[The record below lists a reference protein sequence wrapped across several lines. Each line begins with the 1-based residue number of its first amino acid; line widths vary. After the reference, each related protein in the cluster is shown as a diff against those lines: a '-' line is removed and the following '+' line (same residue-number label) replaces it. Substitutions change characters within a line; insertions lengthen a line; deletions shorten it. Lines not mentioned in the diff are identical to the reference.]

1 MSDEL
6 KVCPFCGGDARIH
19 SKVLAE
25 GFDSGY
31 WAVCDECGKGDTLPH
46 ESEEEAAAAWNDR
59 AAVTDEQ
66 FALAVHDGRVWQVV
80 RECHIRY
87 HGGMVSEGGME
98 AEDWYYCDA
107 CGEELPKWAQDAWD
121 EYEACDFV
129 GATPIRHCPSC
140 GAKVVG

>member
-46 ESEEEAAAAWNDR
+46 ESEEEAAAAWNAR

-66 FALAVHDGRVWQVV
+66 FAMAVHDGRALQRV
-80 RECHIRY
+80 RECH
-87 HGGMVSEGGME
+87 MVSVSLYDEEGVDGIE
-98 AEDWYYCDA
+98 CDECGWSDVHEWYDPMP
-107 CGEELPKWAQDAWD
+107 E
-121 EYEACDFV
+121 F
-129 GATPIRHCPSC
+129 CPEC
-140 GAKVVG
+140 GAKVAPC

>member
-1 MSDEL
+1 MGDEL
-6 KVCPFCGGDARIH
+6 KPCPFCGGEARIH

-66 FALAVHDGRVWQVV
+66 FAMAVHNGEAWQRVRTCLKVPGKMHYGE
-80 RECHIRY
+80 RRPKCSECGYGLGDSR
-87 HGGMVSEGGME
+87 
-98 AEDWYYCDA
+98 
-107 CGEELPKWAQDAWD
+107 WA
-121 EYEACDFV
+121 Y
-129 GATPIRHCPSC
+129 CPSC
-140 GAKVVG
+140 GAKVAG

>member
-46 ESEEEAAAAWNDR
+46 ESEEEAVSAWNAR
-59 AAVTDEQ
+59 AAVADEQ
-66 FALAVHDGRVWQVV
+66 FSLAVHDGRVWQAV
-80 RECHIRY
+80 RECVWEIGLRKGDDGTQY
-87 HGGMVSEGGME
+87 FTE
-98 AEDWYYCDA
+98 
-107 CGEELPKWAQDAWD
+107 CGEAYILDDP
-121 EYEACDFV
+121 Y
-129 GATPIRHCPSC
+129 PRCPSC
-140 GAKVVG
+140 GGVVKVVG

>member
-31 WAVCDECGKGDTLPH
+31 WVVCDECGKGDTLPH
-46 ESEEEAAAAWNDR
+46 ESEEEAAAAWNAR
-59 AAVTDEQ
+59 AAVADEQ
-66 FALAVHDGRVWQVV
+66 FSFAVHDGRLWKKV
-80 RECHIRY
+80 RTCHMVPVSLYDEEGVDGIECDECGWSDVH
-87 HGGMVSEGGME
+87 E
-98 AEDWYYCDA
+98 WYDPMP
-107 CGEELPKWAQDAWD
+107 E
-121 EYEACDFV
+121 F
-129 GATPIRHCPSC
+129 CPSC

>member
-46 ESEEEAAAAWNDR
+46 ESEEEAAAAWNAR

-66 FALAVHDGRVWQVV
+66 FAMAVHDGRALQRV
-80 RECHIRY
+80 RECH
-87 HGGMVSEGGME
+87 MVSVSLYDEEGVDGIE
-98 AEDWYYCDA
+98 CDECGWSDVHEWYDPMP
-107 CGEELPKWAQDAWD
+107 E
-121 EYEACDFV
+121 F
-129 GATPIRHCPSC
+129 CPEC
-140 GAKVVG
+140 GAKVARC

>member
-6 KVCPFCGGDARIH
+6 KPCPFCGGEAEMREGSSTKPYIRCKRCGCRTG
-19 SKVLAE
+19 SSRYRGNLA
-25 GFDSGY
+25 
-31 WAVCDECGKGDTLPH
+31 K
-46 ESEEEAAAAWNDR
+46 AWNAR
-59 AAVTDEQ
+59 ADVTDGQ
-66 FALAVHDGRVWQVV
+66 FATAVHDGEAWQRV

-121 EYEACDFV
+121 EYATFDFE
-129 GATPIRHCPSC
+129 GAMPFRHCPEC
-140 GAKVVG
+140 GARVVR

>member
-31 WAVCDECGKGDTLPH
+31 WAVCDECGKGDTLSH
-46 ESEEEAAAAWNDR
+46 ESEEDAAAAWNAR
-59 AAVTDEQ
+59 AAVADEQ
-66 FALAVHDGRVWQVV
+66 LAMAVHDGRAWQAV
-80 RECHIRY
+80 RECKLEECEWGNGQCTWGCR
-87 HGGMVSEGGME
+87 
-98 AEDWYYCDA
+98 CTA
-107 CGEELPKWAQDAWD
+107 CGDKFEHTSGITLNFFPN
-121 EYEACDFV
+121 
-129 GATPIRHCPSC
+129 C

>member
-46 ESEEEAAAAWNDR
+46 ESEEEAAAAWNAR
-59 AAVTDEQ
+59 AAVADEQ
-66 FALAVHDGRVWQVV
+66 FAMAVHDGRALQRV
-80 RECHIRY
+80 RECH
-87 HGGMVSEGGME
+87 MVSVSLYDEEGVDGIE
-98 AEDWYYCDA
+98 CDECGWSDVHEWYDPMP
-107 CGEELPKWAQDAWD
+107 E
-121 EYEACDFV
+121 F
-129 GATPIRHCPSC
+129 CPSC